1 MIKDYDKPFTE
12 KVWDMMIDEALSG
25 DQLKVNRESLQEVN
39 EWYVEKHLLPG
50 PVVSRRVYI
59 KGVLQK

>member
-1 MIKDYDKPFTE
+1 MDNDKTFADKT
-12 KVWDMMIDEALSG
+12 WQMMIDELLSG
-25 DQLKVNRESLQEVN
+25 DQLKVNRENLQEVN

-50 PVVSRRVYI
+50 PVVGRRVYI

>member
-1 MIKDYDKPFTE
+1 MDNDKTFADKT
-12 KVWDMMIDEALSG
+12 WQMMIDELLSG
-25 DQLKVNRESLQEVN
+25 DQLKVNRENLQEVN

-50 PVVSRRVYI
+50 PVVDRRVYI